1 MKKEK
6 LWSMIFTYEASK
18 ISLLLIRIKQTNLVS
33 NNYIKI
39 IRAILKK
46 KKKRNTKNPLE
57 SLIFFSKH
65 MHIEV

>member
-46 KKKRNTKNPLE
+46 KKEIQRIP
-57 SLIFFSKH
+57 
-65 MHIEV
+65 